1 MVAHAYDPRMKEEGQ
16 EFKVLH
22 SYRAALVTRAL
33 VLKQLQ
39 TSKHTTPGLGLWI
52 CDSGLGTALALFARL
67 GLGKK

>member
-22 SYRAALVTRAL
+22 SYRSALVSRAL

-39 TSKHTTPGLGLWI
+39 TSKHTTLGLELWI
-52 CDSGLGTALALFARL
+52 CDSGLGTAPGSLCEV
-67 GLGKK
+67 GKG